1 MAVGDVVNGVSAVST
16 AFSFQPAV
24 GVSVCITSVSNY
36 NAWVRINDSSAGTTA
51 LCAGLGTLTVGTN
64 MNTKMM
70 ITNAVFL
77 ALDSSSGQ
85 SSHYT
90 GIQIA

>member
-1 MAVGDVVNGVSAVST
+1 MAIGDIVNGVSAVST
-16 AFSFQPAV
+16 ALQFQPAI
-24 GVSVCITSVSNY
+24 GVSICLKSVSNY
-36 NAWVRINDSSAGTTA
+36 NSWIRINDGTNSA

-64 MNTKMM
+64 MNTKIM
-70 ITNAVFL
+70 IDNSVYL
-77 ALDSSSGQ
+77 YIDSSSGQ